1 MAATGAGYDLSP
13 TTFSP
18 DGRIFQV
25 EYAVRRGMF
34 PTLGQ
39 SQIFAQTKAVENSGT
54 AIGIRCSDGVVL
66 GVEKVIFSK
75 MLLKTSNRRVATLD
89 AHAGLALAGLAA
101 DGRQIVNRAR
111 EECSNFE
118 LNYGSQIPPSVL
130 AARLADY
137 VHFFTLHGAR
147 RPFGSAAVVA
157 GYDECKQTHE
167 LYAIEPSGHCL
178 RYFGCALGK
187 GRQSAKSDIEKLDL
201 ATLTCR
207 DAVKEIAKMILTVYD
222 ESKDK
227 PFVVEMCWLSK
238 ETDWKFELVPDALVD
253 EAQAWA
259 KKKLEEDDEYDDDA
273 QMEDAS

>member
-25 EYAVRRGMF
+25 EYA
-34 PTLGQ
+34 
-39 SQIFAQTKAVENSGT
+39 TKAVENSGT
-54 AIGIRCSDGVVL
+54 TIGIRCSDGVVL

-75 MLLKTSNRRVATLD
+75 MLLKTSNRRVATID
-89 AHAGLALAGLAA
+89 AHAGLAIAGLAA
-101 DGRQIVNRAR
+101 DGRQVVDRAR
-111 EECSNFE
+111 DEASNYRE
-118 LNYGSQIPPSVL
+118 VYGSAIPPKVL

-137 VHFFTLHGAR
+137 VHYFTIHGAL
-147 RPFGSAAVVA
+147 RPFGSAVVVA
-157 GYDECKQTHE
+157 GYDDEAQTHE

-201 ATLTCR
+201 ATLT
-207 DAVKEIAKMILTVYD
+207 AKEALGHIAKMILTVYD

-227 PFVVEMCWLSK
+227 PFELELAWLCRD
-238 ETDWKFELVPDALVD
+238 TDFQFKLVPDNLVQD
-253 EAQAWA
+253 AMAWA
-259 KKKLEEDDEYDDDA
+259 KAKLDDDDDDDDDDA
-273 QMEDAS
+273 DMAT